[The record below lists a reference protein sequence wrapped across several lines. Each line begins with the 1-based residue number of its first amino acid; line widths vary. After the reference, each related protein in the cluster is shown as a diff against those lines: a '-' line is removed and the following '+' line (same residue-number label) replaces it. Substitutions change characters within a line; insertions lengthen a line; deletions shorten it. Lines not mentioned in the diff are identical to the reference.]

1 MNTDRLLVLFFLFF
15 FSCNLFSQNLPVNE
29 RTGKVSYRNV
39 VQVDGFSASDLY
51 KKAKEWFS
59 VNTGESLNDKLIS
72 PNQYISSDNTITAQ
86 GMFEVTSGVG
96 LDVGVFYYNI
106 TFQAKDGRYL
116 CVITD
121 IVHDGKTRGWKAGGA
136 IENEKPDCGKIHMLK
151 KKWVK
156 LKQQANDNIVSLSKD
171 FERHMLNSNKETN
184 NEDEW

>member
-1 MNTDRLLVLFFLFF
+1 MNINRLLILFFLFS
-15 FSCNLFSQNLPVNE
+15 FSYNLFSQNLPVNE

-39 VQVDGFSASDLY
+39 VQVDGLSASDLY

-59 VNTGESLNDKLIS
+59 INTGESLNDKLVS
-72 PNQYISSDNTITAQ
+72 PTQYVSSDNTITAQ
-86 GMFEVTSGVG
+86 GMLQATSGVG

-106 TFQAKDGRYL
+106 TFQAREGRYL

-136 IENEKPDCGKIHMLK
+136 IENEKPDCGKVHMLK

-171 FERHMLNSNKETN
+171 LATHILNSDNENTS
-184 NEDEW
+184 EDEW